1 MSAAVLPMQA
11 AAGAATIMR
20 GSTAPRTARTR
31 QVSPTRRARLLRTVV
46 MATVLLAVLL
56 GVLAAVWSPTAAAE
70 ESGPA
75 QPTVTVVVEEGESLW
90 SVVVDRSYDRDPRT
104 VLDEVRTLNGLNS
117 GVVHP
122 GQVLELP
129 AR

>member
-1 MSAAVLPMQA
+1 MSAAVLPMQT
-11 AAGAATIMR
+11 AAGAATIVR
-20 GSTAPRTARTR
+20 GSTAPRAARNR

-46 MATVLLAVLL
+46 MAAVLL
-56 GVLAAVWSPTAAAE
+56 GVFAAVWSPTAAAE

-75 QPTVTVVVEEGESLW
+75 QATVSVVVEEGESLW

-104 VLDEVRTLNGLNS
+104 VLDEVRTLNGLS
-117 GVVHP
+117 TGVVHP